1 MLLLLNTA
9 RLNNVEYLEQR
20 NAETIYY
27 GERINK
33 TVLKNV
39 SYNLTY
45 NLVVTAFCNLY
56 TQYRFWRL
64 NQS

>member
-20 NAETIYY
+20 NAEWIYY
-27 GERINK
+27 GERINE

-39 SYNLTY
+39 SYYLTY
-45 NLVVTAFCNLY
+45 NIVVTAFCNLY
-56 TQYRFWRL
+56 TQLRFWSL